1 MGARR
6 KTPAWC
12 IVEITHP
19 CRTQGPAVC
28 SVKLDGIS
36 TIVIESFAAV
46 VKGGLQHL
54 RIDQLG
60 FVLSFRPIPI
70 ACAALALGIF

>member
-1 MGARR
+1 
-6 KTPAWC
+6 
-12 IVEITHP
+12 
-19 CRTQGPAVC
+19 
-28 SVKLDGIS
+28 LDGIS
-36 TIVIESFAAV
+36 TIVIESFAGV
-46 VKGGLQHL
+46 IKGGLQHL